1 MSWRCLIDRQSGLF
15 VVFGAHRYKSGIPH
29 QGDGGCMPPIPS
41 QVHGRMS
48 TVYDEVVQE
57 VHFRGKTVRDDIN
70 IGRVQPWE
78 RTGLKRVGEN
88 GIETGE
94 KCM

>member
-1 MSWRCLIDRQSGLF
+1 
-15 VVFGAHRYKSGIPH
+15 
-29 QGDGGCMPPIPS
+29 MPPIPS

-78 RTGLKRVGEN
+78 RMGLKRVRSVCEP
-88 GIETGE
+88 ETE
-94 KCM
+94 KDATYIPPGN